1 MPEIKQ
7 QIELLVILQD
17 KDIVLDKLKKQLSDN
32 PLTIAELN
40 QTLAQYKSETEE
52 SKNKLLDMLKLKK
65 EKEIELQTRE
75 EEIKKH
81 NMELNSIKSNEAY
94 KALLIEIEGAK
105 ANKSVLEDEILDLM
119 EKIDQE
125 SVAVKQRENDL
136 KTKESEIQ
144 AKISKIEEDLK
155 RIQAEIEKLQ
165 AEREEF
171 AKQIPH
177 DLLAKYN
184 YIREGR
190 DGIAVVRLE
199 GEICG
204 GCSTVLRPQ
213 TINDVYKSKDFVI
226 CDNCSRIIYKKNGT

>member
-1 MPEIKQ
+1 
-7 QIELLVILQD
+7 
-17 KDIVLDKLKKQLSDN
+17 
-32 PLTIAELN
+32 
-40 QTLAQYKSETEE
+40 
-52 SKNKLLDMLKLKK
+52 
-65 EKEIELQTRE
+65 
-75 EEIKKH
+75 IKKH

-125 SVAVKQRENDL
+125 SVKVKQRENDL
-136 KTKESEIQ
+136 KAKESEIQ
-144 AKISKIEEDLK
+144 TKISKIEEESK
-155 RIQAEIEKLQ
+155 RIQVEIEKLQ

-171 AKQIPH
+171 AKKIP
-177 DLLAKYN
+177 DELLGRYN

-190 DGIAVVRLE
+190 DGIAVVGLD
-199 GEICG
+199 GDICE

-213 TINDVYKSKDFVI
+213 TINDICKGKDFVI

>member
-1 MPEIKQ
+1 MSEIKQ

-17 KDIVLDKLKKQLSDN
+17 KDIVLDKLKKQLFDN
-32 PLTIAELN
+32 PLAIAEHK
-40 QTLAQYKSETEE
+40 QTLDQYRAEAEQ
-52 SKNKLLDMLKLKK
+52 SKNKLLDMLKLRK
-65 EKEIELQTRE
+65 EKEIDLLTKE

-105 ANKSVLEDEILDLM
+105 ANKSVLEDEIIDLM

-125 SVAVKQRENDL
+125 SVSVKQSENDL
-136 KTKESEIQ
+136 KAKESEIQ
-144 AKISKIEEDLK
+144 AKISKIEEDSI
-155 RIQAEIEKLQ
+155 RIQSEIEKLQ

-171 AKQIPH
+171 AKKIP
-177 DLLAKYN
+177 DELLGKYN

-190 DGIAVVRLE
+190 DGLAVVGLDGDTCE
-199 GEICG
+199 

-213 TINDVYKSKDFVI
+213 TINDIYKGKDFVI